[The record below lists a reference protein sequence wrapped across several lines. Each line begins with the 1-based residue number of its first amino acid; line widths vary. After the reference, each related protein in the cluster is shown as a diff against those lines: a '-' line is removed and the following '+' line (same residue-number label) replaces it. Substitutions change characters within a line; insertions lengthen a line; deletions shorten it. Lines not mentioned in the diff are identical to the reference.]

1 MPDSRKGPITHLIVE
16 TESVRL
22 TNWSIR
28 TAWKTGACLIA
39 LGARLFASIFLAIA
53 RIFQRNRFRW

>member
-1 MPDSRKGPITHLIVE
+1 MSDRRKDPVIQFFVE

-28 TAWKTGACLIA
+28 IAAGLIA
-39 LGARLFASIFLAIA
+39 LTMRLFTSIFLAIV
-53 RIFQRNRFRW
+53 RMLQRR